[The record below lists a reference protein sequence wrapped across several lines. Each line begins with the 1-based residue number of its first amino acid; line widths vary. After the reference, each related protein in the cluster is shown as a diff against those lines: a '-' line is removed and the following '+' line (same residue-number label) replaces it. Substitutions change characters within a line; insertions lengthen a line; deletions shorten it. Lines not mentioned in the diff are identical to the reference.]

1 MKKAFVPVVIII
13 IVGIAAIAAAFYGMF
28 FLGMGSTYYYTKIDN
43 TKYTTNNSGGVVDL
57 SGAGGFEHMY
67 TITSYND
74 KGKEKELVFGTSKQ
88 LREGAY
94 IRLTVYPMR
103 GVVEWEEMQGEELPK
118 KVQEI
123 YSVHPI
129 IVD

>member
-43 TKYTTNNSGGVVDL
+43 TKYTASNSGGVVDF

-67 TITSYND
+67 TIAAYND

-88 LREGAY
+88 LREGAF

-103 GVVEWEEMQGEELPK
+103 GVVEWEEVQGEELPK

-123 YSVHPI
+123 YSTR
-129 IVD
+129 